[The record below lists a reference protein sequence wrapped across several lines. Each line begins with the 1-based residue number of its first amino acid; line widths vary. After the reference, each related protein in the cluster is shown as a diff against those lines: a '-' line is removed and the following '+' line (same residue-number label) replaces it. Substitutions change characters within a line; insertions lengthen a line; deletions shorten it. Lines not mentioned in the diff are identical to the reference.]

1 MLITVKR
8 DLERGIKPQLSM
20 LTQAVSE
27 PTMRPKH
34 MRRPS
39 SQLSLNLNLAANGNT
54 LSGAVLGRPTLRRRK
69 PALATCETLFECFT
83 IYETPSTFYIVC
95 SDRHY
100 SRFRMIELDRM
111 VE

>member
-20 LTQAVSE
+20 LTQA
-27 PTMRPKH
+27 TMKPKH

-54 LSGAVLGRPTLRRRK
+54 LSGAGLGRPTLRRRK
-69 PALATCETLFECFT
+69 PALATCETLFERFT